1 MLQKDSAEMSRV
13 SKFVIAQ
20 VGNPA
25 NFLNLLLFNIFVS
38 NFGSRANQG
47 GKLNSRISGLA

>member
-25 NFLNLLLFNIFVS
+25 NFLEFLLTWQVS
-38 NFGSRANQG
+38 TTFYKQ
-47 GKLNSRISGLA
+47 